1 MIKSLSII
9 FPMYNETKRLFRT
22 FDDIEKFQRR
32 NLIKNLEYIFVD
44 DGSSDDSIKKVL
56 NFFKNKKKIKYKIIK
71 IIKPEKAKNKNKL
84 IPDTNI
90 KASHVKKIKIVWPT
104 SGWDINKI
112 IIGSISKKLKKYFI
126 YKLFLFLELRIDAII
141 TIIKGFNNSI
151 GWNLGK
157 KRKSSHLFEPFTSTP
172 INGTKTK
179 DIRQIKNKNFDKI
192 NNFSAFKY
200 ERKNNIPRPNK
211 INTKCLKKK
220 R

>member
-1 MIKSLSII
+1 
-9 FPMYNETKRLFRT
+9 MYSNLETK
-22 FDDIEKFQRR
+22 
-32 NLIKNLEYIFVD
+32 N
-44 DGSSDDSIKKVL
+44 
-56 NFFKNKKKIKYKIIK
+56 IKYKIIE
-71 IIKPEKAKNKNKL
+71 IIKPKNAKNKNKL

-90 KASHVKKIKIVWPT
+90 RASHVKKIKIVWPT
-104 SGWDINKI
+104 SGWEINKI
-112 IIGSISKKLKKYFI
+112 IIGNINKKLKKYFK
-126 YKLFLFLELRIDAII
+126 YKLVLFLELRIDAII

-192 NNFSAFKY
+192 NNCSAFKY
-200 ERKNNIPRPNK
+200 ERKNNIPRPSE